1 MLSVV
6 YKHKNSYSRLLAF
19 LGSAFR
25 IGHCDGKLRYPICPQ
40 LEHFG
45 GFLFG
50 VASRS
55 GCVSQVGTS
64 AAVSTDCSTCA
75 TEAESTGTTVI
86 SATTDSGCGAGHNS
100 SLCLSGTNCLI
111 SYNYDCFFWKRP
123 NDGNTAGRLL
133 LLYSPRLPVWSSLGR
148 IRVFLANNNIRLLTG
163 KLKHMIFLHTWDGVK
178 VCKFIM
184 PVVHGHILPFPID
197 GSRNDRVQYGR
208 LPGTLFSVCWRWAW
222 SAAEIFFENAPCIVW
237 RKFCVPQQENGALSS
252 CVDPTRL
259 ANRDKTTQTGSCSAR
274 RSCQHSEQ
282 LPLLLTQD
290 FQSRNGSL
298 K

>member
-163 KLKHMIFLHTWDGVK
+163 KLKHMIFLHTWTVWKCANLSCQSYMGTSCRFPSMDPVMTGCSMVDFLAHSSVSAGVE
-178 VCKFIM
+178 
-184 PVVHGHILPFPID
+184 HGV
-197 GSRNDRVQYGR
+197 R
-208 LPGTLFSVCWRWAW
+208 
-222 SAAEIFFENAPCIVW
+222 
-237 RKFCVPQQENGALSS
+237 RKFFL
-252 CVDPTRL
+252 
-259 ANRDKTTQTGSCSAR
+259 KTPPA
-274 RSCQHSEQ
+274 
-282 LPLLLTQD
+282 
-290 FQSRNGSL
+290 
-298 K
+298 